1 MGGIAV
7 GTGREKHEVT
17 EFSGGREI
25 QVKRKKIGFMCMGIA
40 DEVQ

>member
-17 EFSGGREI
+17 ELSGGREI
-25 QVKRKKIGFMCMGIA
+25 QVKKKDRIHVHGNC
-40 DEVQ
+40 DKVQ